1 MVRQWHCTLL
11 CCVLLCFVLCT
22 LFIFNRLII
31 LPSLYLTQLNTFKS
45 RNSCQWL
52 CIKCVSQWFCVHSL
66 SLYVFVHCFKVSFLN
81 YVTLYV
87 WPFQMLHGCS
97 PFLWFCKI
105 ENRWDFQFFLRRIQH
120 FKWLLL
126 FLQIWNHISAYV
138 CTTRQSTLH
147 AMVKWFLIGEQ
158 F

>member
-105 ENRWDFQFFLRRIQH
+105 ENRWDFQFFKSNTLNGFCYSCRFEITYLHMCVQLDNPLCMQ
-120 FKWLLL
+120 WL
-126 FLQIWNHISAYV
+126 NDS
-138 CTTRQSTLH
+138 
-147 AMVKWFLIGEQ
+147 
-158 F
+158 